1 MGLGTKI
8 ALENTGP
15 NFSVGWTARPTD
27 NIAVYRRYAS
37 VCAIRTGV
45 QSQARPPWPAVTKI
59 SLTGTSSTARP
70 GLPSQR
76 HMFPHVSQIHTYVSG
91 LPSQRHMS
99 PHVSQ
104 IHTYVSG
111 LPSQRH
117 MSPHVSQIHTYV
129 SGLPSQR
136 HMSPHVSQIHTYV
149 SGTSVSG
156 IRRGLPLRGP
166 PSRLSVSGKTVCTIP
181 LGFPTRGHPTPTV
194 RLTERHPSAPSVS
207 GSRLG
212 VRLVAISRGH
222 LSPGYPTRPSKSRPD
237 NIL

>member
-1 MGLGTKI
+1 MKAQELFPTTSLIFALVPVMGLGTKI

-27 NIAVYRRYAS
+27 NTAVYRRYAS

-45 QSQARPPWPAVTKI
+45 QSQARPPWPSVPKI

-70 GLPSQR
+70 GIPSQ
-76 HMFPHVSQIHTYVSG
+76 G
-91 LPSQRHMS
+91 HMS

-111 LPSQRH
+111 LPSQ
-117 MSPHVSQIHTYV
+117 
-129 SGLPSQR
+129 G

-181 LGFPTRGHPTPTV
+181 LGFPTRGHPTPGTSV
-194 RLTERHPSAPSVS
+194 SLRDIRLHHPSRGAV
-207 GSRLG
+207 LA
-212 VRLVAISRGH
+212 VRLVAISHGH
-222 LSPGYPTRPSKSRPD
+222 LSPGHPTRPSKSRPD

>member
-76 HMFPHVSQIHTYVSG
+76 HMF
-91 LPSQRHMS
+91 
-99 PHVSQ
+99 
-104 IHTYVSG
+104 
-111 LPSQRH
+111 
-117 MSPHVSQIHTYV
+117 PHVSQIHTYV